1 MSYTVYDTPALV
13 VDGWPYK
20 DASRRLALQTKH
32 LGRILVRAQAV
43 RKVDSKLQSATQLYS
58 ESIIEVVYGKSGWR
72 LVGALP
78 KRNAYFQADIG
89 RKAINRVVNLLT
101 RLVSDQQP
109 DPALFSIVTSGLHA
123 LSSATKDTVDII
135 ETLFV
140 FRVVS
145 ALGYAPDPSAENLQ
159 KFLDSDQYN
168 RQYLS
173 RFSNYQNQ
181 AVQQINQA
189 LNSSQM

>member
-13 VDGWPYK
+13 VDSWPYK

-32 LGRILVRAQAV
+32 IGRILVRAQSV

-58 ESIIEVVYGKSGWR
+58 ESTIEVVYGKSGWR

-78 KRNAYFQADIG
+78 KRNSYFQADVG
-89 RKAINRVVNLLT
+89 RKAINRSVNLLT
-101 RLVSDQQP
+101 RLVPDQQP
-109 DPALFSIVTSGLHA
+109 DPALFSIVTSGLQA
-123 LSSATKDTVDII
+123 LSSADQDTVDTA

-140 FRVVS
+140 LRVVS
-145 ALGYAPDPSAENLQ
+145 ALGYAPDPSADNLQ
-159 KFLDSDQYN
+159 KFVGSNQYD

-173 RFSNYQNQ
+173 RFSDHRNQ

-189 LNSSQM
+189 LNNSQM